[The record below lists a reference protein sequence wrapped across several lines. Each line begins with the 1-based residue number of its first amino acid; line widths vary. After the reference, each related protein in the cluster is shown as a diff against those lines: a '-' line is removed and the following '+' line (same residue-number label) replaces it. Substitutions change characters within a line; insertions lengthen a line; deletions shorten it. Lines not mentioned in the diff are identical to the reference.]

1 MDFKLDYSWF
11 SHCFG
16 ESLVQ
21 KTAETMNISSIAT
34 YANYTARTDCRTH
47 CSRVSCCRDETTKC
61 LNWFLLDSFKANNCF
76 LPEGKNSQPPCKSFS
91 YRLVR
96 PFYSFLTMGGVTCA
110 SLVRFTLR
118 QVGSFVQNY
127 LFARIHSTQK
137 FLLLELLWVKRS
149 AWDFFRWGSNRKQVC
164 FKIQNGTVGKDV
176 TEYKNC
182 AL

>member
-1 MDFKLDYSWF
+1 
-11 SHCFG
+11 
-16 ESLVQ
+16 
-21 KTAETMNISSIAT
+21 MNISSIAT
-34 YANYTARTDCRTH
+34 YANYTARIDCRTH
-47 CSRVSCCRDETTKC
+47 CSRVSCCGDETTKC

-76 LPEGKNSQPPCKSFS
+76 LPEGKNSRPPCKSFS
-91 YRLVR
+91 YRLAR
-96 PFYSFLTMGGVTCA
+96 PFYPFLTMGGQRNVCFQTVTCA
-110 SLVRFTLR
+110 FQVGR

-149 AWDFFRWGSNRKQVC
+149 AWDFFCWGSNRKQVC